1 MPYAPDPQRRLR
13 DVSLLLT
20 LVAGFCDTV
29 TFVAADSLFSAHV
42 TGNFIVFAY
51 DVSHGVDG
59 EARTKLC
66 SFPVFVAAVAAG
78 HWARNSRRRR
88 YHLLLLEAALLVL
101 AGVLALLWATPH
113 GAVLQVAALLVVF
126 AMGLQN
132 AFGRLFAKETYGPT
146 TVMTG
151 NVTQATLDLM
161 HRITTA
167 NAPAPAVPLS
177 RQLLVIGAFLLG
189 CLLGAVSARWAGLSV
204 VAGAGAL
211 LLALALGW
219 HRQAQQ
225 EAEAA

>member
-1 MPYAPDPQRRLR
+1 MPAAPDLQRRLR
-13 DVSLLLT
+13 DLSVLLT

-51 DVSHGVDG
+51 DVIHGVGG
-59 EARTKLC
+59 EAWTKLC

-78 HWARNSRRRR
+78 HWARNSPRRR
-88 YHLLLLEAALLVL
+88 YHLLLLEAALLL
-101 AGVLALLWATPH
+101 GAGLLALLWAAPH
-113 GAVLQVAALLVVF
+113 SAVLQAAALVVVF

-161 HRITTA
+161 HRITNA
-167 NAPAPAVPLS
+167 NAPAPAVPLG

-189 CLLGAVSARWAGLSV
+189 CLLGAVAARWAGLSV
-204 VAGAGAL
+204 VAGAGAVL
-211 LLALALGW
+211 LLLALGW
-219 HRQAQQ
+219 HRQAQR
-225 EAEAA
+225 EPAA

>member
-1 MPYAPDPQRRLR
+1 MPAADPQRRLR
-13 DVSLLLT
+13 DLSVLLT

-51 DVSHGVDG
+51 DVIHGVGG
-59 EARTKLC
+59 EAWTKLC

-78 HWARNSRRRR
+78 HWARTSRRRR
-88 YHLLLLEAALLVL
+88 YHLLLLEASLLLL
-101 AGVLALLWATPH
+101 AGLLALLWPTIH
-113 GAVLQVAALLVVF
+113 GAVLQSAALLVVF

-151 NVTQATLDLM
+151 NVTQATLDLVQ
-161 HRITTA
+161 RLA
-167 NAPAPAVPLS
+167 APAAPAPAVPLI

-189 CLLGAVSARWAGLSV
+189 CLLGAVTARWAGLSV

-211 LLALALGW
+211 LLVPALGW

-225 EAEAA
+225 EAEA